1 MFNRKI
7 KIPKVLQ
14 ELHGEETT
22 VFNLIIVYLFG
33 IISALIIVLY
43 ANSVEYIP
51 LWKMILL
58 FIISMDIFSGII
70 ANFSSSTNK
79 YYREHRKLRFIFILL
94 HVFHP
99 LVLWFL
105 FGGILIVWL
114 AILLYIE
121 ILSLITINIKN
132 SEVREGFGIIV
143 TGIGIVVFSLLDIGV
158 SYLSWFPFALM
169 VKLVLGFSVRSS

>member
-43 ANSVEYIP
+43 ANSVEYIS
-51 LWKMILL
+51 LWKLILL
-58 FIISMDIFSGII
+58 FIISVDIFSGII
-70 ANFSSSTNK
+70 ANFSFSTNK

-94 HVFHP
+94 HVFSS
-99 LVLWFL
+99 
-105 FGGILIVWL
+105 FGFMVSVWWS
-114 AILLYIE
+114 IH
-121 ILSLITINIKN
+121 S
-132 SEVREGFGIIV
+132 
-143 TGIGIVVFSLLDIGV
+143 
-158 SYLSWFPFALM
+158 M
-169 VKLVLGFSVRSS
+169 VGYSFIC